1 MIESNSKGI
10 RSSALDTPIPAT
22 QKVQSGPRVAV
33 SLSRKLERLLWLVG
47 LPLILMLGVMA
58 WAGLRLSES
67 FESREV
73 ERVYFIHLN
82 SLQGALLNVET
93 GIRGYALSGERR
105 YLEPYNRG
113 QRDAKTA
120 LEQLK
125 TDFTF
130 ASEVSSLTVKA
141 TSFLEDWALR
151 SIGVIDR
158 NGFDTS
164 GQLEVISEGKDKLG
178 DIRTQLESIFAG
190 SEERRRVLRED
201 NRQLTRLVQGLP
213 ILVLFLAL
221 LGFLFLMFGLKRLVL
236 EPVEQLRIATAS
248 LAQGDVAARVHIQSD
263 DELGELSRT
272 LNRSAE
278 VLAEKNADLLRS
290 NRELEQFAYVASHDL
305 QEPLRM
311 VSSYTQLLKKR
322 YTGQLDAK
330 ADQYIEFAVDG
341 ASRMQ
346 RLIQD
351 LLAFSR
357 VGTHP
362 LEPHETDLNAVVT
375 DVGRSLKLALEDVG
389 GQLSHDALPPV
400 WADRGQVSQIL
411 QNLIGNG
418 LKFRR
423 EGVTPQ
429 VHVSAQPHGEMWQ
442 ISVKDNGIGIDPDY
456 FERIFIIFQRLHTKE
471 QYSGSGIGLA
481 IVKKIV
487 ERHGGKLWLESVGGE
502 GSSFHFTLPALPL
515 STQLLSTKEIQ
526 L

>member
-1 MIESNSKGI
+1 MTEFNSKGI

-73 ERVYFIHLN
+73 ERVYFNHLN
-82 SLQGALLNVET
+82 SLQGALLNVDT

-105 YLEPYNRG
+105 YLEPYTLG
-113 QRDAKTA
+113 QRSAKTA

-125 TDFTF
+125 TDVAFTL
-130 ASEVSSLTVKA
+130 EVNLLTVKA
-141 TSFLEDWALR
+141 TAFLEDWALR
-151 SIGVIDR
+151 SFKVIEQS
-158 NGFDTS
+158 GFDTS
-164 GQLEVISEGKDKLG
+164 GQLELISEGKARLDVV
-178 DIRTQLESIFAG
+178 RAQLEGIFAG

-305 QEPLRM
+305 QEPLQWFRATLSFLKS
-311 VSSYTQLLKKR
+311 VTQ
-322 YTGQLDAK
+322 
-330 ADQYIEFAVDG
+330 V
-341 ASRMQ
+341 
-346 RLIQD
+346 
-351 LLAFSR
+351 
-357 VGTHP
+357 
-362 LEPHETDLNAVVT
+362 N
-375 DVGRSLKLALEDVG
+375 
-389 GQLSHDALPPV
+389 
-400 WADRGQVSQIL
+400 
-411 QNLIGNG
+411 
-418 LKFRR
+418 
-423 EGVTPQ
+423 
-429 VHVSAQPHGEMWQ
+429 
-442 ISVKDNGIGIDPDY
+442 
-456 FERIFIIFQRLHTKE
+456 
-471 QYSGSGIGLA
+471 
-481 IVKKIV
+481 
-487 ERHGGKLWLESVGGE
+487 
-502 GSSFHFTLPALPL
+502 
-515 STQLLSTKEIQ
+515 
-526 L
+526 